1 MPEQGL
7 QNRFDAPIPGE
18 SLTDTPGNA
27 KWEHPPQFTK
37 VEEAS
42 EYIWDRL
49 HDEKLL
55 DQIITMLKNKVPV
68 EALARV
74 VLFGGFT
81 EGKWS
86 PDLAILLAEIVFKQI
101 MAIGI
106 KAGIKNIKVFTND
119 QSNNKFHNSFAKF
132 KSSKEK
138 AKMDV
143 TDMPKAKEFAEDI
156 KEELESPSG
165 LMAKETE

>member
-55 DQIITMLKNKVPV
+55 EQVIAMLREGVPV

-81 EGKWS
+81 EGKWA

-101 MAIGI
+101 IAIGMAV
-106 KAGIKNIKVFTND
+106 KIKNMKIFMGD
-119 QSNNKFHNSFAKF
+119 QSNTQFRRNFGRF
-132 KSSKEK
+132 KMFKEK
-138 AKMDV
+138 GKKDAGNV
-143 TDMPKAKEFAEDI
+143 PEAKEFAEEI